1 MLPEI
6 VDGEEHYKVERI
18 LDSHLIWDWL
28 HFLVKWKCYGY
39 EENSWIPEEDLTSP
53 ARFWEFYT
61 THPCTPQ

>member
-39 EENSWIPEEDLTSP
+39 EENSWIPEEDLTFP
-53 ARFWEFYT
+53 VRL
-61 THPCTPQ
+61 